1 MNPAEAAG
9 GPRIHAGTA
18 QTTRTGRYAWCGVAP
33 ANARRLWFA
42 LHGYGQLAE
51 RFLRPFAEIVPADTC
66 VIAPEGLS
74 RFYLEMPRAD
84 GAHLQRVGATWMT
97 REARTDDIADAL
109 AWLSVLQRTVLD
121 AVDREGPPP
130 TIGVLAFSQ
139 GVATAMRW
147 LATGTVQPHACV
159 FWAGAPAPEL
169 DATQLRE
176 ATRQATVTLVAG
188 DTDPLIRA
196 EARDAALAA
205 VRTWAPEARLLRFPG
220 AHQLDAEL
228 LTQCL
233 QELPVTAAT

>member
-33 ANARRLWFA
+33 ASARRLWFA

-51 RFLRPFAEIVPADTC
+51 RFLRPFAEIVP
-66 VIAPEGLS
+66 
-74 RFYLEMPRAD
+74 AD

-169 DATQLRE
+169 DADALRD
-176 ATRQATVTLVAG
+176 ATRHATVSLVAG
-188 DTDPLIRA
+188 DADPLING

-205 VRTWAPEARLLRFPG
+205 VRRWAPEARLLRFPG

-228 LTQCL
+228 LARCL
-233 QELPVTAAT
+233 QELPVAAAT